1 MKRRLILYAAEI
13 AGLVALHAALLHWLA
28 ERDVV
33 SVIFSAGQ
41 HTPFWMM
48 ASAGGFLLVRL
59 LVLLF
64 LPGMVLNRLVM
75 FWLETRQRSRAS
87 AKPPRH

>member
-1 MKRRLILYAAEI
+1 MKRRLIRYASEI
-13 AGLVALHAALLHWLA
+13 VILVALYFALLHWLA
-28 ERDVV
+28 ERDIV

-48 ASAGGFLLVRL
+48 ASAVAFLLVRL

-64 LPGMVLNRLVM
+64 LPGMILNRLVLM
-75 FWLETRQRSRAS
+75 IVKSRDNQ
-87 AKPPRH
+87 